1 MSNDERR
8 ARQMIEDQLR
18 VISSVCKKLNQDIE
32 VNTIFF
38 QHFAKIKKKNVRI
51 FKYIKVP

>member
-38 QHFAKIKKKNVRI
+38 QHFAKIKKKM
-51 FKYIKVP
+51 